1 LRGLRQ
7 EAGAQGMRAEYK
19 GLAIR
24 DFCAALLETA
34 GQGLNLEDAWMLAYP
49 LHVLRTGENGAD
61 RAIRLYDSLPGDD
74 ARRMAALVRERAM
87 VLP

>member
-1 LRGLRQ
+1 
-7 EAGAQGMRAEYK
+7 
-19 GLAIR
+19 
-24 DFCAALLETA
+24 
-34 GQGLNLEDAWMLAYP
+34 LNHADAWMLAYP